1 MERRNRKQHEFKTLS
16 EIYQTIKDASS
27 HPHFL
32 ALYRRAVQEN
42 LFVGIPLEETFT
54 VADQKVPDE
63 LIRSSAQ
70 LKKWMDEL
78 PINIKLHRLE
88 AGEDVGFTREE
99 AMRHYNEIARLKAQR
114 GGARAAPKKAG
125 LIKTVSPPQPAPQG
139 SADAD

>member
-1 MERRNRKQHEFKTLS
+1 MERRRKQQEFKTLS
-16 EIYQTIKDASS
+16 EIHQTVKDASS

-32 ALYRRAVQEN
+32 ALYRRAAQER
-42 LFVGIPLEETFT
+42 LFVGIPLDETLT
-54 VADQKVPDE
+54 VGDQKVPDE
-63 LIRSSAQ
+63 LIRSSSQ
-70 LKKWMDEL
+70 LQKWIDEL

-114 GGARAAPKKAG
+114 GAARAAPKKGSLGKAA
-125 LIKTVSPPQPAPQG
+125 TPPQSASQG

>member
-1 MERRNRKQHEFKTLS
+1 MTRRRKQHEFITLT
-16 EIYQTIKDASS
+16 EIFQTVKDSASQ
-27 HPHFL
+27 PHFL
-32 ALYRRAVQEN
+32 ALYRRAAQEN

-114 GGARAAPKKAG
+114 GAARAAPKKGSLGKAA
-125 LIKTVSPPQPAPQG
+125 TPPQPALQG